1 MRHKFV
7 LVFAFLSLII
17 NIDVS
22 AQTSTEEK
30 LQDAIW
36 LLRDFIRNWSCVP
49 YVKDSFKENLEVSLQ
64 DGKLLLKQNFSTTD
78 VNILG
83 FPEYTKAIIDLA
95 MVNSISIE
103 DNDKG
108 CSGITIKTIKN
119 GIQLKNKYVNNI
131 SEVPHPK
138 ESNIREQFG
147 WIDAAI
153 RINKNESFQ
162 ERADKVIQTLK
173 LIAILS
179 GNHLLEG
186 QGVESNSESSSG
198 NIIKMKSIGGV
209 SVIPCKVNGLNLN
222 FIFDTGAS
230 NVSLSMT
237 EATFMLK
244 NDYLLVSDIVGSNK
258 FLDASGNIS
267 EGVIINLKEI
277 EIGGVKLDNVIATVV
292 KNNKAPLLLGQSA
305 IKKLGEIKF
314 DLKENTLTILSWVG
328 SNAFSDIN
336 QQNQQSSNIR
346 GVQTNHPVIGNPII
360 IGNLEVAQYDFPNKS
375 NWNDAKEACAKLGNG
390 WRLPTKEE
398 LNYLHQNRGKVG
410 GFSIDWYWSSAAS
423 YIGSNDCAWYQSFR
437 DGFGSEY
444 LLKSIPISVRAVRD
458 F

>member
-7 LVFAFLSLII
+7 LIFILLSLII
-17 NIDVS
+17 NIDAR
-22 AQTSTEEK
+22 AQATTEEK

-49 YVKDSFKENLEVSLQ
+49 YVKGSITENLEVSLK

-83 FPEYTKAIIDLA
+83 FPEYTKTIIDLT
-95 MVNSISIE
+95 MVNSIAAE
-103 DNDKG
+103 DSDKG
-108 CSGITIKTIKN
+108 CAGIIIKTKKN
-119 GIQLKNKYVNNI
+119 GIQLINKYVNNI

-147 WIDAAI
+147 WIDGHI

-162 ERADKVIQTLK
+162 ERANKVIQTLK
-173 LIAILS
+173 LIALLS

-186 QGVESNSESSSG
+186 QKVESNTESSTG

-244 NDYLLVSDIVGSNK
+244 NDYLSVSDIIGSNK

-267 EGVIINLKEI
+267 EGVVINLKEI
-277 EIGGVKLDNVIATVV
+277 EIGGVKLYNVRASVV

-314 DLKENTLTILSWVG
+314 DLEENTLTILSGVVTNG
-328 SNAFSDIN
+328 FSDIN
-336 QQNQQSSNIR
+336 QQNQQPSNIH
-346 GVQTNHPVIGNPII
+346 GVQSNHPVIGNPIK
-360 IGNLEVAQYDFPNKS
+360 IGNLEITQYYFPNES
-375 NWNDAKEACAKLGNG
+375 NWNDAKEACANLGNG

-398 LNYLHQNRGKVG
+398 LNYLYQNRGKIGV
-410 GFSIDWYWSSAAS
+410 FAYFYHWSSTEANS
-423 YIGSNDCAWYQSFR
+423 TGAWLQSFYTGNQ
-437 DGFGSEY
+437 DFTNKDFNCY
-444 LLKSIPISVRAVRD
+444 VRAVRSL
-458 F
+458 